1 MTDPVKIGDRLALQ
15 VAVATLAR
23 LTINIGHRM
32 VYPFLPAIA
41 RGLNISLQTAGVL
54 MTARAAV
61 GLVAPFFGPASDRWG
76 RRRLMV
82 AGLAIFV
89 GGAAFVVVFPRY
101 PAVALGFVLLGLSK
115 VIFDPSLHAYLAD
128 RVPYRRR
135 GRAIAFTELSWGGAI
150 LVGAPAMG
158 WIIAQWGWSAPY
170 AALVGM
176 GLIGLIGLLVAL
188 PRDARPP
195 GALAP
200 APSFWLA
207 FRLVLRN
214 RAAVAALAITCLAM
228 AANELLFLIF
238 GTWMESSFGL
248 SVTRVGLTA
257 AVIGL
262 AELLGEIGVGGWV
275 DRLGKRRSV
284 AIGLGFT
291 AAGYVALALNSGD
304 LWAARIWLFAL
315 FICFEFMIVATIPL
329 VTELVPAARGTMLA
343 LNLASSSL
351 GRAIGALIAPS
362 LWMMG
367 GILWNGL
374 AAGAITLCALGLLL
388 RYIHDP

>member
-1 MTDPVKIGDRLALQ
+1 MTDPVKRGDRLALQ
-15 VAVATLAR
+15 LAAATLAR

-32 VYPFLPAIA
+32 LYPFLPAIA

-76 RRRLMV
+76 RRRMMV
-82 AGLAIFV
+82 AGLATFL

-101 PAVALGFVLLGLSK
+101 PVVAFGFVLLGLSK

-128 RVPYRRR
+128 RVPYHRR
-135 GRAIAFTELSWGGAI
+135 GRAIAFSELSWGGAI

-158 WIIAQWGWSAPY
+158 WIIARWGWSAPF

-176 GLIGLIGLLVAL
+176 GLIVLIGLLVTL

-195 GALAP
+195 DDLAS

-207 FRLVLRN
+207 FRPVLRS

-228 AANELLFLIF
+228 LANELLFLIF

-248 SVTRVGLTA
+248 SVSRLGLAA

-262 AELLGEIGVGGWV
+262 AELLGEIGVGGLV

-284 AIGLGFT
+284 AIGLGLT
-291 AAGYVALALNSGD
+291 AAGYVALALNSAG
-304 LWAARIWLFAL
+304 LWAALVCLFAL
-315 FICFEFMIVATIPL
+315 FIFFEFMIVATIPL

-351 GRAIGALIAPS
+351 GRATGALIAPS

-367 GILWNGL
+367 GMLWSGL

-388 RYIHDP
+388 KYVHDR